1 MKNKTDIIIQPA
13 ELVNMSVPEAVL
25 EEVKYNFIH
34 SYPIQ
39 EFGLIRDVFKD
50 FMDLFNGRYKGYR
63 SCNMPYHDILHSTDT
78 LLVFSR
84 IVDGYNIEKKVLPV
98 KKVKTGII
106 AALFHDSG
114 YIQRESDTSGTGA
127 KYTQVHEKRSI
138 AFIRNYFRKLKLN
151 REDFLTAKNIIL
163 CTDLKVSVSDIKF
176 KTEEEKILGYMA
188 GTSDL
193 VAQMSERMYLEKLML
208 LYEEFKEAKISE
220 FNSEYDFLKKTI
232 SFYEDVVKERLE
244 KDFKDVYK
252 FLRTHFKE
260 RYHIDNSLYIEAIE
274 TQLNYLKKILESS
287 PESYRK
293 RLKRKG

>member
-25 EEVKYNFIH
+25 EEVKYNFVH

-114 YIQRESDTSGTGA
+114 YIQRQNDTSGTGA

-176 KTEEEKILGYMA
+176 KTEEEKILGYMV

-232 SFYEDVVKERLE
+232 SFYEEVVKKRLE

-260 RYHIDNSLYIEAIE
+260 RYHIDSSLYINAIE

-293 RLKRKG
+293 RLKRKR

>member
-1 MKNKTDIIIQPA
+1 MKNKSDIIIQPA

-39 EFGLIRDVFKD
+39 EFVLIRDVFKD

-114 YIQRESDTSGTGA
+114 YIQKESDTSGTGA

-138 AFIRNYFRKLKLN
+138 AFVRNYFRKLKLN

-176 KTEEEKILGYMA
+176 KTEEEKILGFA
-188 GTSDL
+188 VGTSDL

-232 SFYEDVVKERLE
+232 GFYEDVVKERLE

-293 RLKRKG
+293 KLKRKR